1 MKLFTDEVLEPLTR
15 AEGLA
20 SYLKG
25 SEEPLAL
32 PDADSYNN
40 MSPEAREE
48 LNTKRIAYLGSD
60 LTIRTPEIRS
70 AILKVVHL
78 ILLNGTR
85 NSGRCGLMIS
95 GESGTGKTTAAKA
108 AMKYV
113 YTRYRRDQPELD
125 RLGRVPVVYIEVP
138 PGSTGKALASQFARF
153 LGLPVQPRDTLEYL
167 LHLVSSGLTEAGTK
181 LVVVDELHN
190 LKRTNPGNS
199 ESVDVLKSLSNRI
212 PATFVYVGIN
222 IHQGAFLAEERGRQ
236 VAGRF
241 SFEQLGNYGLAN
253 EAERNLWNT
262 IIELFEKD
270 LGLISHNPGDLG
282 GLAKYLHE
290 RTRGSIGSLAHLLV
304 GAAQMLIFT
313 GRSPEN
319 ERLTREDLDDV
330 ALDLATEI
338 GSEP

>member
-1 MKLFTDEVLEPLTR
+1 MKLFTDEVLEPLTHI
-15 AEGLA
+15 EGLTA
-20 SYLKG
+20 YLKSG
-25 SEEPLAL
+25 DEPVAV
-32 PDADSYNN
+32 PDIDGYHN
-40 MSPEAREE
+40 MSPGAREV
-48 LNTKRIAYLGSD
+48 LNARRISRLGSD

-70 AILKVVHL
+70 VIRKVVRL
-78 ILLNGTR
+78 ILLNGAR

-113 YTRYRRDQPELD
+113 YTRYRREQPEME
-125 RLGRVPVVYIEVP
+125 RLGRIPIVYIEVP

-153 LGLPVQPRDTLEYL
+153 LGLPVQSRDTLEYL
-167 LHLVSSGLTEAGTK
+167 LHLVSNALAEAGTK

-222 IHQGAFLAEERGRQ
+222 IHQGPFLAEERGRQ

-241 SFEQLGNYGLAN
+241 SLEQLENYGLAN

-262 IIELFEKD
+262 TVELFEQD
-270 LGLISHNPGDLG
+270 LGLISHKPGDLAD
-282 GLAKYLHE
+282 LAKYLHQ
-290 RTRGSIGSLAHLLV
+290 RTRGSIGSLAHLLI
-304 GAAQMLIFT
+304 GAAQMLIYI
-313 GRSPEN
+313 GSDPED
-319 ERLTREDLDDV
+319 ERITRKDLDDV
-330 ALDLATEI
+330 ALDIATEI